1 MHGSVRKY
9 RMDPEL
15 VETVAVKVEDGFVP
29 IVSKLPGFVS
39 YMVFEGED
47 GLIVTVSVFE
57 TEEAANQSA
66 DAAREW
72 IKENVSDYVQ
82 EPLDVMTGE
91 LIVSAPVGAVW

>member
-1 MHGSVRKY
+1 M
-9 RMDPEL
+9 
-15 VETVAVKVEDGFVP
+15 P

-66 DAAREW
+66 DAARDW

-91 LIVSAPVGAVW
+91 LIVSAPVGAIW